1 MKKFSRRIE
10 NFICANCGTDV
21 YGNGYTNH
29 CPKCLWSKCVDINPG
44 DRANHCNGM
53 MKPAAIEASGNKFI
67 IIHKCEKC
75 GKIARCKSAYDDNI
89 DNIILLSQN
98 SDFIF
103 GK

>member
-1 MKKFSRRIE
+1 
-10 NFICANCGTDV
+10 
-21 YGNGYTNH
+21 
-29 CPKCLWSKCVDINPG
+29 
-44 DRANHCNGM
+44 M